1 MGAKV
6 RHNRDNRRQPEA
18 FRRPEIFLQI
28 VSIKIHNSPICVS
41 VLRLERRDKEG
52 GAFCKPPMYPAKA
65 DDEARDHDLGLESS
79 ATP

>member
-6 RHNRDNRRQPEA
+6 RHNRDNRRQPPA

-41 VLRLERRDKEG
+41 VLRLERRDKERRFVQ
-52 GAFCKPPMYPAKA
+52 AA
-65 DDEARDHDLGLESS
+65 DVPGEG
-79 ATP
+79 